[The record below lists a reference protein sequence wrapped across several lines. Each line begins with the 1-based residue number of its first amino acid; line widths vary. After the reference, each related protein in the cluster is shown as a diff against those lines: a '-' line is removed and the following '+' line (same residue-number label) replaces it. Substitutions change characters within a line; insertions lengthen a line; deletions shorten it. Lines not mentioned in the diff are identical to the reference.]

1 MEDLLAFRR
10 MVTPLIIQG
19 TFIIATV
26 LCIVFGIFI
35 MWGGGIRIL
44 LGLLLMLF
52 GPFLVRIWCEG
63 TILLFRINRNPT
75 EIRRTTMPQEQS
87 EASTALDPEQ

>member
-19 TFIIATV
+19 TFIIASL
-26 LCIVFGIFI
+26 LCIAFGIVI

-52 GPFLVRIWCEG
+52 GPFMVRIWCESV
-63 TILLFRINRNPT
+63 ILMFRINRNLT
-75 EIRRTTMPQEQS
+75 EIRRNTTPPQAQS
-87 EASTALDPEQ
+87 SIAETDQ